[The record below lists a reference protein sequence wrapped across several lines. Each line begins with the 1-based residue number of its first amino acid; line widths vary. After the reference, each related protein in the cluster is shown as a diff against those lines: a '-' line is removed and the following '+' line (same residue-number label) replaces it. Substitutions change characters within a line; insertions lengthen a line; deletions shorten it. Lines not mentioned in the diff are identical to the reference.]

1 MTFKDIRD
9 RLELLMTLIEDQDAE
24 IERLEARIEQLLTLI
39 ETS

>member
-1 MTFKDIRD
+1 MTFKDIRN
-9 RLELLMTLIEDQDAE
+9 RLELLVTLIEDQAAE